1 MAEEKNARERYADV
15 IVDITQASMD
25 RSYQYRIPPALAD
38 QVREGSAVRIP
49 FGGGK
54 REVEGY
60 VVHIGTVPKIAPER
74 IKPIL
79 EVPDDKVSI
88 ESKLIRLALWMKTTY
103 GSSLNN
109 ALKTVLPVR
118 EKEKRA
124 VQEHVVLLWTEEKTR
139 LLADQYNRRHYSAKV
154 RLLSALLEQPEHVLD
169 RGYVTG
175 TLKITAE
182 SLRSLEREGIIALRD
197 SDTWRIPEELRD
209 IGDGNDGDG
218 AQAETYT
225 LTPEQESARDGILAE
240 WEGQD
245 RPCLLQ
251 GITGSGKTLVY
262 MELIEHVLRQGKQVI
277 LLIPE
282 IALSWQNVQ
291 RFRRRFGAAVTV
303 LHSKMSRGERSD
315 QFERLKRGEAQIVIG
330 PRSALFT
337 PFPDLGLIIIDEEQ
351 ETSYRSETAPRY
363 DARETALER
372 ARLEHAHVLFGSAT
386 PSVDAVYRCR
396 NGKYALFLLQ
406 ARYGNAQLPE
416 VSVVDMREEL
426 KKGNRSILSIALR
439 KAIGQRLERKEQTIL
454 FLNRRGYSGFISCR
468 SCGAVIKCPHCDVSL
483 TFHANGKL
491 VCHYCGYEISQVSRC
506 PSCGSPY
513 IGGFRAG
520 TEKVETELHRY
531 FPDARVIRM
540 DADTTRKKDGYAKIL
555 RAFSS
560 GEADILVG
568 TQMIVKGHDFP
579 RVTLVGVLAA
589 DLSLFVSDYRAAERT
604 YQLLVQAVGRAGRG
618 DLAGEAFIQTY
629 HPEHYSIQAAIR
641 QDYDA
646 FYEEEITAREMMHY
660 PPACN
665 LLAIHGSAAD
675 EERLGIAMA
684 HLKKYLIRNQSRET
698 VIIGPAPENIRK
710 IQDIYRQVLYVKDPD
725 EKRIIRLRRLV
736 ERFIE
741 INSGFNRMMFQYD
754 LNA

>member
-1 MAEEKNARERYADV
+1 
-15 IVDITQASMD
+15 
-25 RSYQYRIPPALAD
+25 
-38 QVREGSAVRIP
+38 
-49 FGGGK
+49 
-54 REVEGY
+54 
-60 VVHIGTVPKIAPER
+60 
-74 IKPIL
+74 
-79 EVPDDKVSI
+79 
-88 ESKLIRLALWMKTTY
+88 
-103 GSSLNN
+103 
-109 ALKTVLPVR
+109 
-118 EKEKRA
+118 
-124 VQEHVVLLWTEEKTR
+124 
-139 LLADQYNRRHYSAKV
+139 
-154 RLLSALLEQPEHVLD
+154 
-169 RGYVTG
+169 
-175 TLKITAE
+175 
-182 SLRSLEREGIIALRD
+182 
-197 SDTWRIPEELRD
+197 
-209 IGDGNDGDG
+209 
-218 AQAETYT
+218 
-225 LTPEQESARDGILAE
+225 
-240 WEGQD
+240 
-245 RPCLLQ
+245 
-251 GITGSGKTLVY
+251 
-262 MELIEHVLRQGKQVI
+262 
-277 LLIPE
+277 
-282 IALSWQNVQ
+282 
-291 RFRRRFGAAVTV
+291 
-303 LHSKMSRGERSD
+303 
-315 QFERLKRGEAQIVIG
+315 
-330 PRSALFT
+330 
-337 PFPDLGLIIIDEEQ
+337 
-351 ETSYRSETAPRY
+351 
-363 DARETALER
+363 
-372 ARLEHAHVLFGSAT
+372 
-386 PSVDAVYRCR
+386 VYRCR